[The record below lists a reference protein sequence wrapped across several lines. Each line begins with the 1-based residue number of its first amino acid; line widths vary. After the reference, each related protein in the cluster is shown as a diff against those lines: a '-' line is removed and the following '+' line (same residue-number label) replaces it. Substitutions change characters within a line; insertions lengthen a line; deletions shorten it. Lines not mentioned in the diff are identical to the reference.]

1 VPGAGLAELFGC
13 REQAF
18 QTIGQASATLVDG
31 RGLITSLKPG
41 AKLPAQRYTQ
51 QLELLPGAEVV
62 AEFDDKSPA
71 MVSARRG
78 KGRTLYAATL
88 LFLGYDAT
96 ADGNLQKVLLDAAS
110 AAGVEAPI
118 RVQAQPDN
126 NEVVA
131 RVLEGPSGRIVVIAN
146 HSWPDKKADVTVP
159 GAAKAKVSDL
169 LSGKDVETSADG
181 AAARFSLPIPARQV
195 RVLAVE

>member
-1 VPGAGLAELFGC
+1 
-13 REQAF
+13 
-18 QTIGQASATLVDG
+18 
-31 RGLITSLKPG
+31 
-41 AKLPAQRYTQ
+41 
-51 QLELLPGAEVV
+51 
-62 AEFDDKSPA
+62 
-71 MVSARRG
+71 
-78 KGRTLYAATL
+78 
-88 LFLGYDAT
+88 
-96 ADGNLQKVLLDAAS
+96 VLLDAAS